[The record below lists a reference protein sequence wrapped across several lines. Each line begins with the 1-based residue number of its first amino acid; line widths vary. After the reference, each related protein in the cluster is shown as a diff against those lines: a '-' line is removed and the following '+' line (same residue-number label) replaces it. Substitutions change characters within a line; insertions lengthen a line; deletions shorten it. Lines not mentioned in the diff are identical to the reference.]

1 MLKKTR
7 TRFVKQCEE
16 KPRLVVEEGI
26 MLEEFDA
33 TKDKPWFG
41 NSMG

>member
-7 TRFVKQCEE
+7 ARVVKQCEE

-26 MLEEFDA
+26 MLEAFYT
-33 TKDKPWFG
+33 TKDKPWLG